1 MKGDCYEG
9 EGNQGTSEVL
19 DLISPK
25 LLDGIHQLGFGQTGQ
40 LAIKSDRSICDG
52 RVGLWQLPEL

>member
-9 EGNQGTSEVL
+9 ERNRGTSEEL

-25 LLDGIHQLGFGQTGQ
+25 LLDGVHQLGAGQTGQ
-40 LAIKSDRSICDG
+40 LAIKSDGSTRDG
-52 RVGLWQLPEL
+52 REGLWQLPEL